1 MELIV
6 TTYGQIQIFLPFS
19 LGNKRKQSRRAVA
32 ADPFRM
38 LTGKRIE
45 GGSEMIGLSCC
56 LTTTPSHW
64 HDSALKYR
72 AAYSVC
78 CKHCL
83 VALGRRFWNNVIK
96 FLQTFRKYAYFNQCD
111 HNRDMC
117 RGLK

>member
-1 MELIV
+1 
-6 TTYGQIQIFLPFS
+6 
-19 LGNKRKQSRRAVA
+19 
-32 ADPFRM
+32 
-38 LTGKRIE
+38 
-45 GGSEMIGLSCC
+45 MIGLSCC
-56 LTTTPSHW
+56 LTTTPSQW
-64 HDSALKYR
+64 HDSALKYS

-83 VALGRRFWNNVIK
+83 AALGRRFWNNVIK